1 MADQL
6 EVYLVSA
13 ARTPIGR
20 FQGTLKDVPA
30 AVLGGVAVRAAVARA
45 GIDPAQVDE
54 VIMGHVVQAGAGQ
67 APARQAALLGGL
79 PETVSATTINKVC
92 GSGLK
97 AIMMAA
103 NAIRAGD
110 GHIYVCGGMESM
122 DMAPYLLPQARSGYR
137 LGNAEL
143 VDAVVHDGLWCAFEH
158 HHMGNS
164 AEWVAREYKISRAE
178 QDEFSLASQQK
189 ALAAQ
194 DAGRFRAEIVPVEI
208 PQRKGPPL
216 LFAADETP
224 RRDSTRESLARL
236 RPAFVE
242 GGTVTAGNAPGL
254 SDGAAALVVMSGARV
269 AELGLTPLARITGY
283 AQAGVKPLEIFTAP
297 IYAVRRLLERTNTT
311 VADYDLIEVNEAFA
325 AQVLADGH
333 ALGWD
338 WERVNVNGGAIA
350 LGHPIG
356 CSGARVVVTLIH
368 ALQQQSKRTGL
379 ASLCLGGGEAVALS
393 LELVN

>member
-103 NAIRAGD
+103 SAIRAGD

-194 DAGRFRAEIVPVEI
+194 EAGRFRAEIVPVEI

-393 LELVN
+393 LELVS

>member
-194 DAGRFRAEIVPVEI
+194 EAGRFRAEIVPVEI

>member
-103 NAIRAGD
+103 SAIRAGD